1 MLDKKNHQ
9 GLMGFNQLYIFQPPR
24 NSLRKRY
31 SKLEMSFCY
40 FIRNL
45 VAAIFN
51 TVVEVYALRRQRCL

>member
-1 MLDKKNHQ
+1 
-9 GLMGFNQLYIFQPPR
+9 MGFNQLYIFQPPR